1 MLPIKVNSLAP
12 LQTAQH
18 LACSIQEQLASAPPG
33 GAAEVWP
40 LPTQRASEP
49 LIPIAEEHSLLDS
62 NQRPAA

>member
-1 MLPIKVNSLAP
+1 MLAIVANPLAP
-12 LQTAQH
+12 LRTAQV
-18 LACSIQEQLASAPPG
+18 LACSIQEHLASAPPG